1 MSRLITD
8 RLEIRLPVEGDRAR
22 FVELFGDD
30 EFMIYADGPMDRA
43 AANARFDG
51 MLERAAELPF
61 AKQPIVERATDTV
74 LGYTGVNRFEFCG
87 EQRLEWGYRLIP
99 EARGKGYATEAGLA
113 LMNVAR
119 QHFQGEILA
128 MVDPRNEPSQKVIA
142 KLGFDFWKLA
152 VIQGYLD
159 RLYRIA
165 LP

>member
-61 AKQPIVERATDTV
+61 AKQPVIERSTGTI
-74 LGYTGVNRFEFCG
+74 LGYTGVNRFDFNG
-87 EQRLEWGYRLIP
+87 TEQLEWGYRLIP

-113 LMNVAR
+113 LMEVAR
-119 QHFQGEILA
+119 RSFEGEIIA
-128 MVDPRNEPSQKVIA
+128 MIDPRNDASKNVIT
-142 KLGFDFWKLA
+142 KLGFEYWKRDW
-152 VIQGYLD
+152 VNGWLD
-159 RLYRIA
+159 DLYRIT